1 MPASPR
7 CAGDSRHTY
16 PVPDSGYW
24 RTDGQR
30 LESEQCPYCHYPD
43 SNTCTILSECTV
55 LMTVDL
61 DQIPVRHK
69 ACKQALADLLTAL
82 ETQVRVAGLTR
93 AQIEGAQN
101 DVSIR
106 SWTSSNTRATDPISW
121 RSGPRSPGHQVS
133 GDLRVC

>member
-1 MPASPR
+1 
-7 CAGDSRHTY
+7 
-16 PVPDSGYW
+16 
-24 RTDGQR
+24 
-30 LESEQCPYCHYPD
+30 
-43 SNTCTILSECTV
+43 
-55 LMTVDL
+55 MTVDL

-106 SWTSSNTRATDPISW
+106 SWTSSNTRAT
-121 RSGPRSPGHQVS
+121 GPSPGARDRGARDIQSAAICVS
-133 GDLRVC
+133 ADHAYRVA